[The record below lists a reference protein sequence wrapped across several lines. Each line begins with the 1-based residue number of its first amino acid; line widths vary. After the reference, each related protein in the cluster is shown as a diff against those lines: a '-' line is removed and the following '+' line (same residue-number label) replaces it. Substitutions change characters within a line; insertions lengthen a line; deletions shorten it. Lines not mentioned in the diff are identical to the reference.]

1 MRSKWGDKMAKYS
14 VGIETKEKILSVCK
28 KLFYEYGFEG
38 TSYKMICD
46 MANINRGLLPYH
58 FKSKSAI
65 AQIIYNEF
73 WDLYDSLIENEFSG
87 YSIVFKT
94 SIQEVLLFRCLCSN
108 EKFLRFYM
116 EMKSN
121 SCFGAYSLDK
131 QEKFIKRILDITHKE
146 ISQDEIVTLSC
157 MFLGVENGLV
167 YNVYSKKINEDEDN
181 ISKKD
186 LQFVFSMLDYP
197 LDIINEAYQEAVL
210 MADKYGMSVADDF
223 GVVLQS
229 TS

>member
-1 MRSKWGDKMAKYS
+1 
-14 VGIETKEKILSVCK
+14 
-28 KLFYEYGFEG
+28 
-38 TSYKMICD
+38 
-46 MANINRGLLPYH
+46 
-58 FKSKSAI
+58 
-65 AQIIYNEF
+65 
-73 WDLYDSLIENEFSG
+73 
-87 YSIVFKT
+87 
-94 SIQEVLLFRCLCSN
+94 
-108 EKFLRFYM
+108 M

-167 YNVYSKKINEDEDN
+167 YNVYSKKINEDADN
-181 ISKKD
+181 IAKKD